1 MTTEGLFMKAKGI
14 IIITILALLAVPITL
29 CAWGFLL
36 PAVYSETF
44 MGELPE
50 KVRLLDEAEGSRII
64 ILGGSAAAFGVDSD
78 YLGSELGEYKAVNF
92 GMYAGLGTRAMLD
105 LSLRSLRRGDVVIVM
120 PEQQSQSLSDYFGAE
135 YFWQAADGNFRLLSR
150 LSRDGVREAV
160 SGFPAFAAG
169 KYGYAERNTAPVPDA
184 VYRKST
190 FSENG
195 DIRAGLATE
204 NRMPGGCDINTP
216 IVFDEDI
223 VSPEFA
229 EILNGYSEMAARR
242 GAIVYYHFPP
252 MNNKAAAVD
261 ADTAAP
267 KFSDYLSQ
275 ILVCKILGDPRDAI
289 MDSRYF
295 FDTNFH
301 LNDEGR
307 EVFTRQ
313 LVKDIKAELGDFSR
327 TAEKSDYREGA
338 SDTES
343 SGHKD
348 PESSGSQDSEILTP
362 SDASSSHEV
371 RDDLF
376 VYVVEEGTAA
386 LCGLTEKGEKQTSVI
401 VPAEID
407 GSPIEIIRASAF
419 AGCSELLSIRIP
431 AGVRMIE
438 DRAFAGCETLREI
451 VMESSSPEKCIVGKR
466 LLAGTD
472 AEIIVPADALT
483 AYRLN
488 YNWSVWADRIMPD
501 DR

>member
-1 MTTEGLFMKAKGI
+1 MKAKGI

-50 KVRLLDEAEGSRII
+50 KVRLLDETDGPRII
-64 ILGGSAAAFGVDSD
+64 ILGGSAAAFSLDSD
-78 YLGSELGEYKAVNF
+78 YLESELDGYKAVNF

-105 LSLRSLRRGDVVIVM
+105 LSRKSLRRGDIVIVM
-120 PEQQSQSLSDYFGAE
+120 PEQQGQSLSEYFGAE
-135 YFWQAADGNFRLLSR
+135 YFWQAADGNFGLLSR
-150 LSRDGVREAV
+150 LSRDEVREAV

-169 KYGYAERNTAPVPDA
+169 KFGYAASNTAPVPDA
-184 VYRKST
+184 VYKKST

-195 DIRAGLATE
+195 DIRAGIATE
-204 NRMPGGCDINTP
+204 NRMPGGCDTNTP
-216 IVFDEDI
+216 IVFDEDM

-242 GAIVYYHFPP
+242 GAVVYYHFPP
-252 MNNKAAAVD
+252 MNDKAAAGD

-267 KFSDYLSQ
+267 QFSDYLSQ
-275 ILVCKILGDPRDAI
+275 ILVCKILGDPRDTI

-301 LNDEGR
+301 LTDEGR

-313 LVKDIKAELGDFSR
+313 LVRDIKAELGDFSK
-327 TAEKSDYREGA
+327 TAGETDSLAGSSDA
-338 SDTES
+338 ES
-343 SGHKD
+343 
-348 PESSGSQDSEILTP
+348 PGSQDSEVVAP
-362 SDASSSHEV
+362 SDDSSSQEAK
-371 RDDLF
+371 DDLF
-376 VYVVEEGTAA
+376 VYVIEDGAA
-386 LCGLTEKGEKQTSVI
+386 AICGLTEKGEKQNSVI

-407 GSPIEIIRASAF
+407 GRPVEIIRASAF
-419 AGCSELLSIRIP
+419 AGYPELLSIRIP

-438 DRAFAGCETLREI
+438 DGAFAGCEKLREI
-451 VMESSSPEKCIVGKR
+451 VMESSRPEECLVGKQ
-466 LLAGTD
+466 LLEGTD
-472 AEIIVPADALT
+472 AKILVPAEALT

-488 YNWSVWADRIMPD
+488 YNWSVWADRIIPD